1 MFNEFVEWLRLI
13 LGTKYQY
20 SRGMWVDSPALV
32 TARIAAI
39 YAMGGPQP
47 DVDDRRPRFRVLLL
61 GPQNG
66 RQYAADIQT
75 DMELLMQ
82 AVQGDL
88 LPCGAA
94 SVLAI
99 GEPAGPAYTTENRP
113 WMSLDFQVTF

>member
-1 MFNEFVEWLRLI
+1 MFNEFVEWLRLT

-20 SRGMWVDSPALV
+20 SRGMWVDSSALV